1 MPKKYCMTEAEK
13 KASMAKSVAKF
24 KESVK
29 NDEVFCNACR
39 IPVKRLSLFNHN
51 KGKKHIEN
59 SKELTKDFSEELVEL
74 FEKFKKTNDIQEIC
88 CQIYYLIQ
96 EQYFDA
102 EGTEKVPDKDLK
114 HDAKTQEEI
123 AFCSQP
129 VGSMSYDI
137 EILIEEEVHDHKLYD
152 SVKEQRDKIDINSI
166 NAKQKLLDVW
176 RRIKSTEEKPLIS
189 PPIVA
194 KPLPPKHIKTI
205 EEPKVVKKVEIK
217 EQLLEE
223 DFPELHL
230 FEKASSSAK
239 YHTLSFI
246 KDSHLYI
253 FDNNEYVLKELEESL
268 EENIEENYDELYYVI
283 LGLKKE
289 YDINERRRATTID
302 MNREEEDEEEEEEED
317 F

>member
-1 MPKKYCMTEAEK
+1 MPKNYCMTEAEK
-13 KASMAKSVAKF
+13 KASMAKSVEKY
-24 KESVK
+24 KSKIK
-29 NDEVFCNACR
+29 NDEIFCDACR
-39 IPVKRLSLFNHN
+39 IPVKRLSIFNHN

-59 SKELTKDFSEELVEL
+59 YKEFTKDYREEMLEL
-74 FEKFKKTNDIQEIC
+74 FEKFKNSNDIQDIST
-88 CQIYYLIQ
+88 QIYYLIQ

-102 EGTEKVPDKDLK
+102 EGTEKVLDKDLK

-166 NAKQKLLDVW
+166 NAKQKLLDIW
-176 RRIKSTEEKPLIS
+176 RRIKSTEEKPI
-189 PPIVA
+189 PAIVA

-289 YDINERRRATTID
+289 YDINERRNKSRINLD
-302 MNREEEDEEEEEEED
+302 DSEEEEEEEED